1 MDCEFVGVGKG
12 GLEHM
17 LARVSIV
24 NIDGDVLYDKYVAA
38 RERVVDYRTDVSGI
52 RPFHLRNG

>member
-1 MDCEFVGVGKG
+1 MDCEFVGVGKE

-17 LARVSIV
+17 LARVSVV
-24 NIDGDVLYDKYVAA
+24 NCACEVLYDKYVAA
-38 RERVVDYRTDVSGI
+38 QEKVVDYRTDVSGI